1 MSKIKVNEIE
11 KASGSGITVPTGSTF
26 TITDGLE
33 VSSLPT
39 VTVAKG
45 GTNLTSF
52 TAGDLL
58 YATGST
64 TLAKLAK
71 GTASQTL
78 KMNSGASAP
87 EWATVTTPTG
97 TETLLQTQTVS
108 SSVASVTFVHGTGG
122 VVIDGTYD
130 FYKLLIHDYHSSA
143 AEVQRVQVLVG
154 GSPQSGG
161 HYGYSCQNRNNSNT
175 VSTSTDSGTDTSWR
189 LQARNMTNTSTRNAF
204 SITYFSTKAP
214 RWTSCMSSS
223 GGWNGNDEISN
234 EQMGGIWKQ
243 TSAINGFKIFLGSGT
258 IDKGKFS
265 LYGITG

>member
-1 MSKIKVNEIE
+1 ATSQ
-11 KASGSGITVPTGSTF
+11 GSYWTKLAAKGTDGTDVGT
-26 TITDGLE
+26 TIT
-33 VSSLPT
+33 T
-39 VTVAKG
+39 Q
-45 GTNLTSF
+45 
-52 TAGDLL
+52 GDLL
-58 YATGST
+58 YRDGSG
-64 TLAKLAK
+64 LQRLAK
-71 GTASQTL
+71 GTAGQTL

-87 EWATVTTPTG
+87 EWATVTTG

-161 HYGYSCQNRNNSNT
+161 HYGYSCQNRNDSNS
-175 VSTSTDSGTDTSWR
+175 VATSTNSGTDTSWR

-234 EQMGGIWKQ
+234 EQMAGIWKQ